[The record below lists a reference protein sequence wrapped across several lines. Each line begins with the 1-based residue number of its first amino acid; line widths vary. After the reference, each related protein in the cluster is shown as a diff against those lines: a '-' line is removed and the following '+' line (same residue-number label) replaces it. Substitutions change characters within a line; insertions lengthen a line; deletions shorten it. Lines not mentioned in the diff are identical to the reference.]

1 MKMSWSAR
9 SEGKEPNNL
18 PESDYEYDGEWK
30 ANLYEGRGV
39 MKYANGDLYDG
50 EWKND
55 LKEGRGVYRW
65 GNGKFKGDVY
75 DGEWKDDLKEGRGVY
90 KCASGEVY
98 EGAWNAGKRK
108 R

>member
-39 MKYANGDLYDG
+39 MNIMENGRLVSKKDKESINGVLAN
-50 EWKND
+50 
-55 LKEGRGVYRW
+55 
-65 GNGKFKGDVY
+65 
-75 DGEWKDDLKEGRGVY
+75 
-90 KCASGEVY
+90 
-98 EGAWNAGKRK
+98 
-108 R
+108 